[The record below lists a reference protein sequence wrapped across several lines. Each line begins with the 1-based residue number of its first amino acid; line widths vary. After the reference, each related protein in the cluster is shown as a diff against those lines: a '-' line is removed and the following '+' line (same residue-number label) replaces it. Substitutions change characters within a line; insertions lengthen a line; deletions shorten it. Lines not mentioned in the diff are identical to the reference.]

1 MIGMSFP
8 SFIVL
13 AIISIVV
20 SVILH
25 YGVRFYA
32 VPGFNSFLGKW
43 ILGWLGGWLGS
54 PVFGHWGPSMEGEQ
68 VFIIPAILGCV
79 AALVLAV
86 DLVTTARS
94 VTPVAE
100 RAEPV
105 RQAPAVGTI
114 HPTPVAASR

>member
-20 SVILH
+20 SLILH
-25 YGVRFYA
+25 YGVQFYA
-32 VPGFNSFLGKW
+32 VPGFDSLLGKVV
-43 ILGWLGGWLGS
+43 LGWLGGWLGS
-54 PVFGHWGPSMEGEQ
+54 PVFGHWGPSMQSDQ

-94 VTPVAE
+94 ATV
-100 RAEPV
+100 
-105 RQAPAVGTI
+105 
-114 HPTPVAASR
+114 PTPVEGARRAPSVGTVRPTPAGA